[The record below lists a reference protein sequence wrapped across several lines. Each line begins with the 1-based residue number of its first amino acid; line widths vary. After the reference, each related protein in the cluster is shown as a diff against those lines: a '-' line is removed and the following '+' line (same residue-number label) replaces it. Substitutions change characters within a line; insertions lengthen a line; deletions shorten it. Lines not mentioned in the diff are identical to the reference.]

1 MKKLGWKIIG
11 LLMIF
16 IFLLQSN
23 VLLAVN
29 SEESK
34 LKNEQSAI
42 NKDKQEAEDELKEV
56 QEQKSE
62 TVKQVEEL
70 STQIDEYQSQIDTLD
85 TQISELNTKISASE
99 ENLKKAQEDY
109 TKQEDLLEARLV
121 ATYEAG
127 ETSYLDFILS
137 SESITDLISNYYL
150 ITEVA
155 TNDTELLEKIQKQKE
170 EIEKAKKEL
179 EIGKQELATSKA
191 SKQSVTT
198 QLQTAKS
205 EKNQQVA
212 KLSEDEKQIQ
222 QHIEELRT
230 ASSQI
235 EKEIAAAQQRYA
247 AQIAALNNKNKGNT
261 STTGGNS
268 SNKGGNGSTNTGGS
282 ANTSNTGNANVSG
295 SGVLQRPVSSGGIT
309 AAMYYPSG
317 GYHGAL
323 DYGVP
328 IGTPIHAAADGVVIK
343 TANLTSSYGTYVV
356 IQHAGG
362 LQTWYAH
369 GTSGSI
375 CVSPG
380 QTVSRGQTIMSSGNS
395 GNSRGPHLHF
405 EVRVAPYTY
414 GSCRVDPRNYF

>member
-1 MKKLGWKIIG
+1 MKRLGLKIIG
-11 LLMIF
+11 LLIIAIVLF
-16 IFLLQSN
+16 QSN

-29 SEESK
+29 SEENK

-42 NKDKQEAEDELKEV
+42 NKDKQEAENELKEV

-70 STQIDEYQSQIDTLD
+70 SNQIDEYQSQIDTLD

-395 GNSRGPHLHF
+395 GNSQGPHLHF